1 MIWDGQIVDRSV
13 WAIPKGAQTEK
24 STALAFLR
32 FALHPQRLAHMA
44 RLIPYGPLRK
54 SAFAYIGLNP
64 ESGIVMSDHL
74 PTAKHHLAKAL
85 YRDTQWYARTRP
97 LRQAYYEEWLQGQQ
111 GLTN

>member
-1 MIWDGQIVDRSV
+1 
-13 WAIPKGAQTEK
+13 
-24 STALAFLR
+24 
-32 FALHPQRLAHMA
+32 
-44 RLIPYGPLRK
+44 
-54 SAFAYIGLNP
+54 
-64 ESGIVMSDHL
+64 MSDHL